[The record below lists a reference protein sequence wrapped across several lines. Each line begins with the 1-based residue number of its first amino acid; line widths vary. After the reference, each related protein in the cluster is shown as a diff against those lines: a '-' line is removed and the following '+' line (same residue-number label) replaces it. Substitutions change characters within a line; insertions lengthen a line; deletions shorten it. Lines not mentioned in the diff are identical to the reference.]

1 MKQVEISMKELLV
14 YILRRWRIIIGFAL
28 LFALALGGYSFL
40 TQSSRLNGGEASAN
54 IDFGTQLSLTIDLV
68 GFNNK
73 GLAAHTE
80 NTAKN
85 DRLNKLRDRYLLIAQ
100 AAPLSDILKDVAGVE
115 TVDAEMINLVNI
127 ESPSVGI
134 LNITVIGNHGLNTG
148 LAAEAIYKYLQ
159 GFTDQLSESVSDNIL
174 SVIAKKSLTSASAGE
189 STGNGRFNARS
200 YVMNSVIGLLIGFVA
215 GVLFVASIYLIRLPL
230 QTPEQVQK
238 LLGIRYLGG
247 VRRKTRLSLGD
258 RLAGSLR
265 VSQANEA
272 MEMISANLGE
282 FVGNNKNILVTGTI
296 SGTVIDEFTKKL
308 ALDFKEK
315 ELSFVSGPDIN
326 KNAETVTELGK
337 CDAVVLVERIDCS
350 QLKHVNEVKE
360 RIDMSGKEILGYILY

>member
-68 GFNNK
+68 DFDNN
-73 GLAAHTE
+73 GMSALNE
-80 NTAKN
+80 NTARN
-85 DRLNKLRDRYLLIAQ
+85 DRLNKLKDRYLLIAQ

-134 LNITVIGNHGLNTG
+134 LNITVKGNHGLNTG

-159 GFTDQLSESVSDNIL
+159 GFTDQLSESVSANIL

-247 VRRKTRLSLGD
+247 VRRNKHLSLGD
-258 RLAGSLR
+258 ILAGSLR
-265 VSQANEA
+265 VAQENKAI
-272 MEMISANLGE
+272 EMISANLGE

>member
-134 LNITVIGNHGLNTG
+134 LNITVKGNHGLNTG

>member
-1 MKQVEISMKELLV
+1 MKQIEISMKELLV
-14 YILRRWRIIIGFAL
+14 YILRRWRIIVGFAL
-28 LFALALGGYSFL
+28 SLALLFGGYSFL
-40 TQSSRLNGGEASAN
+40 TQSSPQNGGKASAN
-54 IDFGTQLSLTIDLV
+54 IPIGTQLSIAIDLV
-68 GFNNK
+68 DFDNK
-73 GLAAHTE
+73 GLTAHTE

-134 LNITVIGNHGLNTG
+134 LNITVKGNHGLNTG

-159 GFTDQLSESVSDNIL
+159 GYTDVLSESVSAHTI
-174 SVIAKKSLTSASAGE
+174 SIIANKSLMSATADE
-189 STGNGRFNARS
+189 STVKESANARS

-230 QTPEQVQK
+230 QTPEQVQQQ
-238 LLGIRYLGG
+238 LGIRYLGG

>member
-68 GFNNK
+68 GFDNK
-73 GLAAHTE
+73 GLTAQAE

-127 ESPSVGI
+127 DSPSVGI
-134 LNITVIGNHGLNTG
+134 LIITVNRYRDMDTS

-159 GFTDQLSESVSDNIL
+159 GYTDVLSESVSAHTI
-174 SVIAKKSLTSASAGE
+174 SIIANKSLMSATADE
-189 STGNGRFNARS
+189 STVKESANART
-200 YVMNSVIGLLIGFVA
+200 YVISMLSGLLVGFVL
-215 GVLFVASIYLIRLPL
+215 GVLYASVVYLIRLPL
-230 QTPEQVQK
+230 QTPEQVQQQ
-238 LLGIRYLGG
+238 LGIRYLGG

>member
-1 MKQVEISMKELLV
+1 MKQIEISMKELLV
-14 YILRRWRIIIGFAL
+14 YILRRWRIIVGFAL
-28 LFALALGGYSFL
+28 SLALLFGGYSFL
-40 TQSSRLNGGEASAN
+40 TQSSPQNGGKASAN
-54 IDFGTQLSLTIDLV
+54 IPIGTQLSIAIDLV
-68 GFNNK
+68 DFDNK
-73 GLAAHTE
+73 GLTAHTE
-80 NTAKN
+80 NTARN
-85 DRLNKLRDRYLLIAQ
+85 DRLNKLKDRYLLIAK
-100 AAPLSDILKDVAGVE
+100 AAPLNEIFTDII
-115 TVDAEMINLVNI
+115 DAEYKDAVLDDLVSI
-127 ESPSVGI
+127 DSPSVGI
-134 LNITVIGNHGLNTG
+134 LNITVNRYRDMDTS

-159 GFTDQLSESVSDNIL
+159 GYTDVLSESVSAHTI
-174 SVIAKKSLTSASAGE
+174 SIIANKSLMSATADE
-189 STGNGRFNARS
+189 STVKESANART
-200 YVMNSVIGLLIGFVA
+200 YVISMLIGLLVGFVL
-215 GVLFVASIYLIRLPL
+215 GVLYASLVYLIRLPL
-230 QTPEQVQK
+230 QTPEQVQQQ
-238 LLGIRYLGG
+238 LGIRYLGG

-326 KNAETVTELGK
+326 KNAETVTVLGT